1 MISGKK
7 WISLLIVGLCVGAPM
22 DGKAQDMAPSVS
34 IIDANAIEAIKD
46 WLKNPVVEMS
56 IAAQNKKYQ
65 NLSQEEVDK
74 LDKQWREERKSEDQ
88 PLVAAILSNPL
99 SNYLTQI
106 QAASGGLFT
115 EIFVMDAHGLNV
127 GQSAITGDFWQGDEA
142 KFQKTFPNGADAIFI
157 DEAELNDDTKTWR
170 AQVNLTV
177 NDQNN
182 TPIGAVTV
190 EYNLTELARRRGML

>member
-1 MISGKK
+1 MVSGKQ
-7 WISLLIVGLCVGAPM
+7 WVSLFFALVCVVLSSEAR
-22 DGKAQDMAPSVS
+22 AQQDAPSVS
-34 IIDANAIEAIKD
+34 IIDAKAIQEIRD

-56 IAAQNKKYQ
+56 IAAQNKKYKQ
-65 NLSQEEVDK
+65 LAQEEIDK

-115 EIFVMDAHGLNV
+115 EIFVMDANGLNV

-142 KFQKTFPNGADAIFI
+142 KFQKTFPNGPDAIFI
-157 DEAELNDDTKTWR
+157 DEAELNDETKTWR